1 MLIFEDKKENSIW
14 KTTRFQNTNNVT
26 TGVNWAINISHEFDL
41 FLGQPMFGPF
51 QVGST
56 MYELA
61 TAALATVLAAG
72 KHT

>member
-1 MLIFEDKKENSIW
+1 M
-14 KTTRFQNTNNVT
+14 R
-26 TGVNWAINISHEFDL
+26 AINISHEFDL

-72 KHT
+72 KHTRNQYILKE